1 MNDTDT
7 IQNAFADYYRAAL
20 PRVMNTVLKDDTQ
33 LFKMYWDN
41 ESFRRQLSDLVF
53 RLTYERPADAP

>member
-1 MNDTDT
+1 VRNSDE
-7 IQNAFADYYRAAL
+7 QNVRIELEKAL